1 MTSFLVDFVSSH
13 DGIRKRKRES
23 MKRLWFLMTLLVL
36 FLFPLQNPLAADPVL
51 SARLQD
57 SLLTLSK
64 IMASPQTAIPP
75 ILLARAE
82 GIAIIP
88 GMVRA
93 SFFMG
98 ARFGKGV
105 LMVRGKNGQ
114 WGNPVLININGGS
127 FGLQIGLQSTDLVL
141 VFRRSR
147 ALEMKAKRN
156 VILGT
161 DVSIVAGTLGLDM
174 DETTESDLN
183 AEIYSFSRSTG
194 LNVGF
199 ALQGAT
205 LRLDDA
211 ATAALYGKKG
221 LTAQDVLWGKVD
233 TATPE
238 VLRFRENFIKITGK
252 TQ

>member
-1 MTSFLVDFVSSH
+1 MS
-13 DGIRKRKRES
+13 
-23 MKRLWFLMTLLVL
+23 LMLFILLA
-36 FLFPLQNPLAADPVL
+36 LQSPAAADPIV
-51 SARLQD
+51 SGRLQD
-57 SLLTLSK
+57 SLQTLSK
-64 IMASPQTAIPP
+64 IMVYPQTAIPS

-82 GIAIIP
+82 GIAIFP

-93 SFFMG
+93 SFFVG
-98 ARFGKGV
+98 ARYGRGV
-105 LMVRGKNGQ
+105 LMVRGKDGQ

-127 FGLQIGLQSTDLVL
+127 FGLQMGLQSTDLVL

-147 ALEMKAKRN
+147 ALEMNAKKT

-161 DVSIVAGTLGLDM
+161 DVSIVAGTLALHM

-194 LNVGF
+194 LNAGF
-199 ALQGAT
+199 ALQGST

-211 ATAALYGKKG
+211 STAALYRRKG
-221 LTAQDVLWGKVD
+221 LKAQDVLRGKVE

-238 VLRFRENFIKITGK
+238 VLRFRENFVKITGK
-252 TQ
+252 AQ

>member
-1 MTSFLVDFVSSH
+1 
-13 DGIRKRKRES
+13 
-23 MKRLWFLMTLLVL
+23 MKRLRLLMSLLIL
-36 FLFPLQNPLAADPVL
+36 ILFPLQSPAAADPVV

-57 SLLTLSK
+57 SLLTFSR
-64 IMASPQTAIPP
+64 IMASPQTPIPSV
-75 ILLARAE
+75 LLQKAE
-82 GIAIIP
+82 GIALIP

-93 SFFMG
+93 SFFVG

-114 WGNPVLININGGS
+114 WSNPVLININGGS
-127 FGLQIGLQSTDLVL
+127 FGLQMGLQSTDLVL

-147 ALEMKAKRN
+147 ALEMKATKN

-161 DVSIVAGTLGLDM
+161 DVSIVAGTLALHM
-174 DETTESDLN
+174 DETTDSGLN

-194 LNVGF
+194 LNAGF

-205 LRLDDA
+205 LRFDDA

-221 LTAQDVLWGKVD
+221 LTAQEVLWGKFEA
-233 TATPE
+233 ATPE

-252 TQ
+252 AQ

>member
-1 MTSFLVDFVSSH
+1 
-13 DGIRKRKRES
+13 
-23 MKRLWFLMTLLVL
+23 MKRSGLLMSLLL
-36 FLFPLQNPLAADPVL
+36 LILFPLQSPAAADPVA
-51 SARLQD
+51 SARLQN
-57 SLLTLSK
+57 SLLTFSR

-75 ILLARAE
+75 ILLRSAE

-93 SFFMG
+93 SFFVG

-105 LMVRGKNGQ
+105 LMVRGKKGQ
-114 WGNPVLININGGS
+114 WGNPVLITINGGS
-127 FGLQIGLQSTDLVL
+127 FGLQMGLQSTDLVL

-147 ALEMKAKRN
+147 ALEMKATRN

-183 AEIYSFSRSTG
+183 AEIYSFSKSTG
-194 LNVGF
+194 LNAGF

-205 LRLDDA
+205 LRIDDT

-221 LTAQDVLWGKVD
+221 LTAQDVLWGKVE

-238 VLRFRENFIKITGK
+238 VLRFRDNFVKIIGNAR
-252 TQ
+252 

>member
-1 MTSFLVDFVSSH
+1 MVVDVTDAIHPLGFTKSCGSRFHCLRASS
-13 DGIRKRKRES
+13 G
-23 MKRLWFLMTLLVL
+23 FT
-36 FLFPLQNPLAADPVL
+36 ADTFKNYGV
-51 SARLQD
+51 
-57 SLLTLSK
+57 
-64 IMASPQTAIPP
+64 PQTAIPS

-82 GIAIIP
+82 GIAIFP

-93 SFFMG
+93 SFFVG
-98 ARFGKGV
+98 ARYGRGV
-105 LMVRGKNGQ
+105 LMVRGKDGQ

-127 FGLQIGLQSTDLVL
+127 FGLQMGLQSTDLVL

-147 ALEMKAKRN
+147 ALEMNAKKT

-161 DVSIVAGTLGLDM
+161 DVSIVAGTLALHM

-194 LNVGF
+194 LNAGF
-199 ALQGAT
+199 ALQGST

-211 ATAALYGKKG
+211 STAALYRRKG
-221 LTAQDVLWGKVD
+221 LKAQDVLRGKVE

-238 VLRFRENFIKITGK
+238 VLRFRENFVKITGK
-252 TQ
+252 AQ

>member
-1 MTSFLVDFVSSH
+1 MMEYPKK
-13 DGIRKRKRES
+13 KRGP
-23 MKRLWFLMTLLVL
+23 MKRLWLLMSLLL
-36 FLFPLQNPLAADPVL
+36 CTLFPLPCPAAADAVV

-57 SLLTLSK
+57 SLLTFSK
-64 IMASPQTAIPP
+64 IMVSPQTAIPSV
-75 ILLARAE
+75 LLQKAE

-93 SFFMG
+93 SFFVG

-127 FGLQIGLQSTDLVL
+127 FGLQMGLQSTDLVL

-147 ALEMKAKRN
+147 ALEIKATKN

-161 DVSIVAGTLGLDM
+161 DVSIVAGTLALHM
-174 DETTESDLN
+174 DETTESNLN

-194 LNVGF
+194 LNAGF

-211 ATAALYGKKG
+211 ATATLYGKKG
-221 LTAQDVLWGKVD
+221 LTAQEVLWGKVD
-233 TATPE
+233 VATPE
-238 VLRFRENFIKITGK
+238 VLRFRENFVKITGK
-252 TQ
+252 AQ

>member
-1 MTSFLVDFVSSH
+1 MSSH
-13 DGIRKRKRES
+13 EGIPKKKRGP
-23 MKRLWFLMTLLVL
+23 MKRLWSLLSL
-36 FLFPLQNPLAADPVL
+36 LLLILFPLQSPAAADPVV
-51 SARLQD
+51 SARLQN
-57 SLLTLSK
+57 SLLTFSK
-64 IMASPQTAIPP
+64 IMVSPQTAIPS

-88 GMVRA
+88 GMFRA
-93 SFFMG
+93 SFFVG

-127 FGLQIGLQSTDLVL
+127 FGLQMGLQSTDLVL
-141 VFRRSR
+141 VFKRSR
-147 ALEMKAKRN
+147 ALEMKATKN

-161 DVSIVAGTLGLDM
+161 DVSIVAGTLALHM
-174 DETTESDLN
+174 DETTESGLN

-194 LNVGF
+194 LNAGF

-205 LRLDDA
+205 LRFDDA

-221 LTAQDVLWGKVD
+221 LTAQDVLWGKVE

-238 VLRFRENFIKITGK
+238 VLRFRENFVKIIGK
-252 TQ
+252 AR